1 VTFAIALAGYLFVR
15 RHGGGTALEELERAN
30 RVLERRVK
38 DLELDNSRLTG
49 EVATLNAQTNVSLA
63 IAPVLA
69 ALKLHEDRA
78 SERTDR
84 TLGLLALI
92 ADRLGP
98 EAAAA

>member
-63 IAPVLA
+63 IACSQLSSSTRIG
-69 ALKLHEDRA
+69 RA
-78 SERTDR
+78 SAPTGRS
-84 TLGLLALI
+84 ASS
-92 ADRLGP
+92 P
-98 EAAAA
+98 